1 MDWIIEL
8 EDIRI
13 SRGTVDIIKQCSP
26 AFPRGRTT
34 IITGSSGCGKSTL
47 LKVAAGIMPPDSG
60 RVFCNGQDYRSLSER
75 KNIEFR
81 KISGFVFQDAA
92 LWENQTIFQN
102 VSLPL
107 RFHFPR
113 MTDKEIEQRVSSLL
127 SRIGF
132 WDDPT
137 LRPAQL
143 SSGERKMASFARAL
157 ITDPEVVFMDAPILS
172 VDDRA
177 ADRMR
182 NIMKAL
188 KTDGKTLIISTT
200 NPTLISFLADRI
212 VVMKE
217 GRILVADEFIKV
229 VDSTDAEVTE
239 ILAKVLNRA
248 ESYDTNILDLLGTE
262 EEKGLP

>member
-1 MDWIIEL
+1 MDRIIEL
-8 EDIRI
+8 EEIRI
-13 SRGTVDIIKQCSP
+13 TRGAVDIIKDCSL
-26 AFPRGRTT
+26 AFPRGKTT

-47 LKVAAGIMPPDSG
+47 LKVAAGIMPPDRG
-60 RVFCNGQDYRSLSER
+60 RVYCNGQEYRAMTER
-75 KNIEFR
+75 RNIEFR
-81 KISGFVFQDAA
+81 RESGFVFQDAA
-92 LWENQTIFQN
+92 LWENQTIYQN
-102 VSLPL
+102 IGLPL

-113 MTDKEIEQRVSSLL
+113 MTDKEIEQRVTSLL

-132 WDDPT
+132 WDDPS

-157 ITDPEVVFMDAPILS
+157 ITDPEVLFMDAPLLS

-182 NIMKAL
+182 NITKGL
-188 KTDGKTLIISTT
+188 KTDGKTLVISTT

-229 VDSTDAEVTE
+229 VDSTDPEVIE
-239 ILAKVLNRA
+239 ILEKVLNRA
-248 ESYDTNILDLLGTE
+248 ESYDSNILDLLGTNE
-262 EEKGLP
+262 